1 MWYKKKNVMKKLLL
15 VLVFLLFG
23 LSQNLFAQDCDEIV
37 LPHVGYDRAKLE
49 LMPKEKIRWY
59 CNYSK
64 NSFFVTNDVPEGS
77 VVRDIRDVVY
87 KRTGEKIGEGFVVD
101 LTKMSY
107 YAFNF
112 SEFQY
117 ENYGKTIYFYTPS
130 SKYKYL
136 GLYSMDETYRRAD
149 VYVKERE

>member
-1 MWYKKKNVMKKLLL
+1 MEKLFSAIL
-15 VLVFLLFG
+15 FLSAFACFPALH
-23 LSQNLFAQDCDEIV
+23 AQDCDEIV

-49 LMPKEKIRWY
+49 LMSKEKIRWY
-59 CNYSK
+59 CTYSK

-107 YAFNF
+107 YAYNF
-112 SEFQY
+112 AEFQY
-117 ENYGKTIYFYTPS
+117 ENYGKTIYFHTPGS
-130 SKYKYL
+130 TYKYL

-149 VYVKERE
+149 VYVKEKE